1 LAARAAAED
10 ELLDE
15 LDELE
20 ELLEELL
27 EEVLGEGEPQLAT
40 HLPGPT
46 GGTTK
51 SALTG
56 KGANANAAE
65 REAAA
70 IRDCCVEHLRAIE
83 RAPFSGQKEVTAR
96 RCRLPPFGP

>member
-20 ELLEELL
+20 ELLDELL
-27 EEVLGEGEPQLAT
+27 EEVLGDELGQLAT

-51 SALTG
+51 SALAG
-56 KGANANAAE
+56 KGVNASAVA
-65 REAAA
+65 REAAV
-70 IRDCCVEHLRAIE
+70 IRD
-83 RAPFSGQKEVTAR
+83 S
-96 RCRLPPFGP
+96 